1 MTLLSRPDPS
11 DYERR
16 AGTSPIVHRRW
27 LVVLVHGL
35 LIAAMLFPLVLVEVP
50 ALIDY
55 PNHLA
60 RAHILATI
68 QDNPLLQERYTAD
81 WKLVPNLGMDLVVV
95 PLASFV
101 SIFTAG
107 RLFLAVTLLSVVG
120 GTLALHRVLHGRVG
134 LWPAVVYLFVYNHIV
149 AWGFLNNL
157 FGFGLCL
164 FAFAGWIAT
173 ERWPAWARLAAF
185 TLASGALFFSH
196 LFVFGAYGLLIG
208 AYQLG
213 QFLRRREWTLGRAVR
228 VLVIPAGQFA
238 LPVLLWA
245 MSPGAT
251 GTVPGSSGAF
261 YYGHWASKLR
271 SLWSP
276 AVLYGNGIDL
286 AAIVFIVAA
295 LLVLLFTRSL
305 TLVPAMRVPL
315 VILGGV
321 ALFMPMWVFSLV
333 GVDFRLPFLIVCL
346 AVAGTSLKTN
356 TRPFIPALAM
366 VALLLFGGRIWST
379 TELWRGYD
387 QEFRELREA
396 SRTIDPGARV
406 IVGRFEELPWFVPS
420 RIYSHVVSLAV
431 IERSVFLPDLFTGP
445 QQPLGVTPAYADID
459 MPNGDLLEL
468 KDLEEGMDRFQ
479 AEQLKEKTLRRGARP
494 YWGNWPANFDYLVML
509 DAEGRDNP
517 FPGVVTPVHLGSYF
531 AIYAVVRDGTE

>member
-1 MTLLSRPDPS
+1 M
-11 DYERR
+11 
-16 AGTSPIVHRRW
+16 
-27 LVVLVHGL
+27 VVLLHGL
-35 LIAAMLFPLVLVEVP
+35 LLAAALFPLLLVEVP

-68 QDNPLLQERYTAD
+68 QENPLLSERYTAE
-81 WKLVPNLGMDLVVV
+81 WKLVPNLAMDLFVV
-95 PLASFV
+95 PLTSFL

-107 RLFLAVTLLSVVG
+107 RLFLAATLLCVVG
-120 GTLALHRVLHGRVG
+120 GTLVLHRVLHGRVG
-134 LWPAVVYLFVYNHIV
+134 LWSAVIYLFVYNHIL

-164 FAFAGWIAT
+164 FAFAAWVAT
-173 ERWPAWARLAAF
+173 ERWPAWTRLVTF
-185 TLASGALFFSH
+185 TLASSVLFFSH

-213 QFLRRREWTLGRAVR
+213 RFLERREWTLAR
-228 VLVIPAGQFA
+228 VFGILMIPAGQFV

-251 GTVPGSSGAF
+251 GTVPGSTGAF

-286 AAIVFIVAA
+286 AATVFVLAA

-305 TLVPAMRVPL
+305 TLVPSMRVPL
-315 VILGGV
+315 AVLGGV

-346 AVAGTSLKTN
+346 AVASTSLDTKN
-356 TRPFIPALAM
+356 RPFIPALAM
-366 VALLLFGGRIWST
+366 MALLLFGGRIWST

-387 QEFRELREA
+387 QEFRELRQA
-396 SRTIDPGARV
+396 SQVIDPGARV

-445 QQPLGVTPAYADID
+445 QQPLGAAPAYAAID

-468 KDLEEGMDRFQ
+468 KDLEEGIDPVQ
-479 AEQLKEKTLRRGARP
+479 AEQLKDKILRRGAKP
-494 YWGNWPANFDYLVML
+494 YWSNWPDNFDYLVML
-509 DAEGRDNP
+509 DAQGQDNP
-517 FPGVVTPVHLGSYF
+517 FPGIVIPVHLGSYF
-531 AIYAVVRDGTE
+531 TIYAVVRDHTG

>member
-1 MTLLSRPDPS
+1 M
-11 DYERR
+11 
-16 AGTSPIVHRRW
+16 APIAHGRW
-27 LVVLVHGL
+27 VVVLVHSL
-35 LIAAMLFPLVLVEVP
+35 LIAAMLFPLLVVEVP

-68 QDNPLLQERYTAD
+68 QENPLLQERYTAD
-81 WKLVPNLGMDLVVV
+81 WRLVPNLGMDLVVV
-95 PLASFV
+95 PLSSFV

-107 RLFLAVTLLSVVG
+107 RLFLALTLLSVVG
-120 GTLALHRVLHGRVG
+120 GTLALHRVLHGRVS
-134 LWPAVVYLFVYNHIV
+134 LWSAVIYLFVYNHIL

-157 FGFGLCL
+157 FGLGLCL

-173 ERWPAWARLAAF
+173 ERWPAWSRLALF
-185 TLASGALFFSH
+185 TLASSVLFFSH

-213 QFLRRREWTLGRAVR
+213 QFLRRQEWTLARVVR
-228 VLVIPAGQFA
+228 ILVMPTGQFV
-238 LPVLLWA
+238 LPVLLWL

-271 SLWSP
+271 ALWSP

-286 AAIVFIVAA
+286 AAIAFVCIG
-295 LLVLLFTRSL
+295 LLILLFTRSL
-305 TLVPAMRVPL
+305 TLAPAMRVP
-315 VILGGV
+315 VVVLGGV
-321 ALFMPMWVFSLV
+321 SLFMPMWVFSLV
-333 GVDFRLPFLIVCL
+333 GVDFRLPLFIVCL
-346 AVAGTSLKTN
+346 VVAGTRLEAKN
-356 TRPFIPALAM
+356 RPFIPALAM
-366 VALLLFGGRIWST
+366 VAVLLFGGRIWST
-379 TELWRGYD
+379 TESWRGYD
-387 QEFRELREA
+387 QEFQELREA

-406 IVGRFEELPWFVPS
+406 IVARFEELPWFVAS

-445 QQPLGVTPAYADID
+445 QQPLGVTPTYVNID

-468 KDLEEGMDRFQ
+468 KDLEEGIDPAQ
-479 AEQLKEKTLRRGARP
+479 AEQLKDKRLRRGARP
-494 YWGNWPANFDYLVML
+494 YWGNWPGNFDYLVML
-509 DAEGRDNP
+509 DADGQDNP
-517 FPGVVTPVHLGSYF
+517 FPGIVRPVHLGSFF
-531 AIYAVVRDGTE
+531 AIYAVVRERTG